1 MIEKFEHYAETC
13 SYAIA
18 IFTPDDEVTTKGE
31 TYLQARPNVIYEIG
45 WFCGRLG
52 RSGVM
57 LLLKEGT
64 SIFSDFGGIIQKRFT
79 SNVTERV
86 IEIRK
91 DLIAAGVLE
100 NI

>member
-1 MIEKFEHYAETC
+1 
-13 SYAIA
+13 
-18 IFTPDDEVTTKGE
+18 
-31 TYLQARPNVIYEIG
+31 
-45 WFCGRLG
+45 
-52 RSGVM
+52 M

-79 SNVTERV
+79 TDVIERV